1 MAGSP
6 PQPLGTM
13 IAPCPL
19 TGLVLVRCAGMI
31 STGLLLLI
39 GGGCLAMEPAD
50 PWIDAETARHE
61 PADDD
66 YGILGV
72 WTI

>member
-1 MAGSP
+1 
-6 PQPLGTM
+6 
-13 IAPCPL
+13 
-19 TGLVLVRCAGMI
+19 MI